1 MEQILNYKYG
11 TWTCKTEGL
20 RVLVGFFFILNEMR
34 FNQSGCN
41 VKLIKVL
48 VNRGMR
54 IGKSIMNIKRE
65 VIRLFLYF

>member
-1 MEQILNYKYG
+1 MDMQNRG
-11 TWTCKTEGL
+11 TKSFGG
-20 RVLVGFFFILNEMR
+20 VFFILNEMR